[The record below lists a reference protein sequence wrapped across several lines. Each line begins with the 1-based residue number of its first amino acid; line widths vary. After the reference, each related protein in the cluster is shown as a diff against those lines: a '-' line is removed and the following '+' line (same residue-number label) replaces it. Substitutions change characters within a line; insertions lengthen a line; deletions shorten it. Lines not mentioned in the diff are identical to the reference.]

1 MDAII
6 FNFDKLKQEY
16 LKRQTAQKEE
26 LLFEYRREIIQTEEQ
41 IRRLVIQ
48 INELQSNIDF
58 NYKLISRI
66 KETSSPETDA

>member
-1 MDAII
+1 MDAVI
-6 FNFDKLKQEY
+6 FNFDKLKEEY
-16 LKRQTAQKEE
+16 LKRQTAQKEQ
-26 LLFEYRREIIQTEEQ
+26 LLFEYRREILQTEEQ
-41 IRRLVIQ
+41 IRQLVIQ